1 MQRDTK
7 SPRFLSVLVINSDDE
22 VLDAAKV
29 TFTPTNSK
37 KALPVKFD
45 KATGLYET
53 RKLPQGG
60 GRINVAH
67 SKLEKQQ
74 RDVQIGDGETR
85 ETFILSKKGAQ
96 TFFRGKVR
104 VPVTAEP
111 NLIGVVIER
120 SARKQIDKLDRLAES
135 IGLKEEEVPVL
146 AKQAGIR
153 LFRANSAADQAKV
166 LQTLSREKAVEHA
179 GTVVQMRE
187 TGFTFLTR
195 EVVVQFIGPRIEEI
209 REIAEKHNYMLQ
221 RELVFAGGAFVLE
234 WQGDSDKLLDSIEE
248 LAARKDVEWAEPS
261 VVVTPELDAITPG
274 DTLWDGLWD
283 RQLIGLPDA
292 WQNLQDAGLDTFGD
306 PDIVLAVWD
315 SGTQS
320 SVGVPTNADFSGTV
334 SNGQPKVMATFDFE
348 NMVANNDNPWDPHGS
363 GVAGVSV
370 ALANNPTPANA
381 NGVVGSAPN
390 VQIMTIAG
398 RLPYVDIEVA
408 DQYLW
413 MAGFDPQSPLAG
425 FPASPPTRGADVITC
440 SLTPGSGAPLSG
452 VAKAAL
458 DFVTTFGRGGKG
470 TMCFFSTGNA
480 NLNNVTSRPYG
491 AYEKC
496 FAIAA
501 TSIGNDGVTEI
512 RAPYS
517 GWGQIDFCTPSQDAA
532 STVHNPPVGYKP
544 WSAAHQ
550 GQGNLPSNITNQTT
564 LNAAV
569 AAGSTSLTL
578 TSIVGFVV
586 NGVIHIGQIGA
597 NGSEPARITAVNIPS
612 NTITVQ
618 GFGTS
623 NWGGGLQNA
632 HANGDIVVT
641 GPANHKNNF
650 GGTSSATPLAAGVAA
665 LVLSTDPSLTFIEA
679 REVMRNTA
687 VKLDTGNT
695 TANGQWLDINGNPSV
710 TSGQPPVRSGWYG
723 FGRLDAAA
731 AVQGGIDHD
740 ASRDLIIRDNL
751 ADNGSVATT
760 GAFWNSPDIWCRTT
774 APASDPGALP
784 ANHATA
790 GPHQAPIRGQDNWIY
805 LRVSNNGTV
814 ASLDG
819 WVRISVTH
827 WPGLEFTYP
836 DSWQPTNGPGDP
848 LPSPMTPGTYFIG
861 EVKISGLAPNTEQI
875 VSVEWPANLIPPET
889 VATSGGNVSW
899 HPCLLAEITPHD
911 GPNPTGNHVWD
922 DNNLAQK
929 NISIVGTDAGTDFRT
944 AIIAG
949 SFDNKADCLF
959 LEINR
964 GKLPRG
970 VQLYVDLMDRRLWKG
985 LYEYSDDRPSPGKN
999 LSVAF
1004 DKSKLMFASEL
1015 GNIIMLNPTINNR
1028 VARLSKLGS
1037 KFIKPIKTSKRP
1049 KPWKPGSHDGRKVV
1063 FLQAQHRVQLPICA
1077 GSGHFSPLILGGII
1091 GDNVPDGAYEI
1102 VLIQRQLDGQI
1113 SGSATVSLNIGKE
1126 HR

>member
-1 MQRDTK
+1 MSKNTNP
-7 SPRFLSVLVINSDDE
+7 PRYLSILVIDNKDE
-22 VLDAAKV
+22 ILDTAKV
-29 TFTPTNSK
+29 TF
-37 KALPVKFD
+37 LPAGSRNDLVAEFNKE
-45 KATGLYET
+45 TGLYVVH
-53 RKLPQGG
+53 KLSQGH
-60 GRINVAH
+60 GRIKVEHADLD
-67 SKLEKQQ
+67 SQQ

-85 ETFILSKKGAQ
+85 ETFILGEKGGQ

-104 VPVTAEP
+104 VPVTADP
-111 NLIGVVIER
+111 DLIGVVIER
-120 SARKQIDKLDRLAES
+120 GARDRIDRLNALAES
-135 IGLKEEEVPVL
+135 IGLKEEDVPDL
-146 AKQAGIR
+146 AKNAGIR
-153 LFRANSAADQAKV
+153 LFRAVDDIRAKA
-166 LQTLSREKAVEHA
+166 LQMLTQEKAVEHA
-179 GTVVQMRE
+179 GIVVQMRE

-195 EVVVQFIGPRIEEI
+195 EVVVQFVGPRIEEV
-209 REIAEKHNYMLQ
+209 RAIAKEHNYALQ
-221 RELVFAGGAFVLE
+221 RELVYAGGTFVLE
-234 WQGDSDKLLDSIEE
+234 WQGNPDELLNSIEK
-248 LAARKDVEWAEPS
+248 LAARKDVSWAEPS

-274 DTLWDGLWD
+274 DTLWNGLWD

-292 WQNLQDAGLDTFGD
+292 WQNLQNAGLDTFGD

-320 SVGVPTNADFSGTV
+320 SGGVPTNTDFSGTL

-348 NMVANNDNPWDPHGS
+348 NMVANNDAPWSPHGS

-390 VQIMTIAG
+390 VQIMTITG
-398 RLPYVDIEVA
+398 RAPYIDIEVA
-408 DQYLW
+408 DQYIW

-425 FPASPPTRGADVITC
+425 FPASPPANGADVITC
-440 SLTPGSGAPLSG
+440 SLTPGANATLSG
-452 VAKAAL
+452 IAQATL

-480 NLNNVTSRPYG
+480 NANNVTARPYG

-501 TSIGNDGVTEI
+501 TSIANDGVTEI

-517 GWGQIDFCTPSQDAA
+517 GWGQIDFCTPSQDTA
-532 STVHNPPVGYKP
+532 STVHNPPAGYRP

-569 AAGSTSLTL
+569 AAGATSLTL
-578 TSIVGFVV
+578 TSVAGFPV
-586 NGVIHIGQIGA
+586 NGVIHIGPIGA
-597 NGSEPARITAVNIPS
+597 NGSEPARITAVNIAS
-612 NTITVQ
+612 NTITIE

-623 NWGGGLQNA
+623 SWSGGLQNA
-632 HANGDIVVT
+632 HTNGDVVVT
-641 GPANHKNNF
+641 GPANHRNNF

-665 LVLSTDPSLTFIEA
+665 LVLSADPSLTFIEA
-679 REVMRNTA
+679 REVMRNSA

-695 TANGQWLDINGNPSV
+695 TANGQWLDINGDPSV
-710 TSGQPPVRSGWYG
+710 ASGQPPVRSGWYG

-731 AVQGGIDHD
+731 AVQGAIDFD
-740 ASRDLIIRDNL
+740 TSRDLIIRDNL

-774 APASDPGALP
+774 APASDPSALP
-784 ANHATA
+784 ANYSAA
-790 GPHQAPIRGQDNWIY
+790 GPHQTPIRGQNNWIY
-805 LRVSNNGTV
+805 LRVFNNGTA

-819 WVRISVTH
+819 WVRISITH

-848 LPSPMTPGTYFIG
+848 LPSPMAPGTYFIG
-861 EVKISGLAPNTEQI
+861 EVKISGLAPSSEQI

-889 VATSGGNVSW
+889 VSTSGGDVTW

-911 GPNPTGNHVWD
+911 GPNPTGIHVWD

-929 NISIVGTDAGTDFRT
+929 NISIIDTDVGTDFRT

-949 SFDNKADCLF
+949 SLDNKADCIF

-964 GKLPRG
+964 GKLPCG
-970 VQLYVDLMDRRLWKG
+970 VQLYVDYMDRRLWKG
-985 LYEYSDDRPSPGKN
+985 LYKYSDDSPNPAKDLSALPDWYN
-999 LSVAF
+999 LMAIP
-1004 DKSKLMFASEL
+1004 E
-1015 GNIIMLNPTINNR
+1015 GRNIIVLNPAANSNIAT
-1028 VARLSKLGS
+1028 LPKLNHDITKLIQGS
-1037 KFIKPIKTSKRP
+1037 KRKKS
-1049 KPWKPGSHDGRKVV
+1049 WKPSVYDGRKVV
-1063 FLQAQHRVQLPICA
+1063 FLQPQHRVQLPVCA

-1102 VLIQRQLDGQI
+1102 LLIQRQLDGQI

-1126 HR
+1126 RR